1 MAPRKGP
8 IRAVTNERPR
18 RHRSPGPF
26 GFCGAA
32 GRLLRQQ
39 HPPRLHLV
47 PGHQAVEVHARRH
60 RLPAL
65 VAAQPGLLLRAGALD
80 AVVQRFAE
88 QPEGRYLL
96 DEDEEQKARSAM
108 VGEVVAKALGDMSP
122 DAQANYYRLMQA
134 GADTLCQRKA
144 LFNTVY
150 GSVLSG
156 LAKED
161 EEPGEAYQTEGITC
175 KFSPRFPGRPALL
188 VQYQN
193 TNESFGSFGTLLQLA
208 LVDASGEKVLVAG
221 AKVAGPGARQSTLS
235 KMAAHIL
242 KCFDTYSG
250 LSEDEIRALVEKQ
263 NVYICSPV
271 VPYTLE
277 Y

>member
-1 MAPRKGP
+1 M
-8 IRAVTNERPR
+8 RARLIAVLLFALIGALP
-18 RHRSPGPF
+18 P
-26 GFCGAA
+26 AA
-32 GRLLRQQ
+32 GPARAEEAEQQ
-39 HPPRLHLV
+39 PDPAASSEPDAPLPEQESPTETPAPPPTPPV
-47 PGHQAVEVHARRH
+47 SV
-60 RLPAL
+60 RLPDL
-65 VAAQPGLLLRAGALD
+65 VLFPP
-80 AVVQRFAE
+80 VVQRFAE

-156 LAKED
+156 LAKGD

-193 TNESFGSFGTLLQLA
+193 TNEPFGSFGTLLQLA